1 MALKNFAYF
10 DRVARL
16 TNTHHRL
23 HCPSLRARRTQASHS
38 KVREC
43 EADWSATC
51 DEFSQEDLSRRCRA
65 RRTRSSGEEGPQG
78 FDRSTPS
85 VDVNSDAKAL
95 LEVTKSSVGSSETL
109 RFFEKKTCKRFRP
122 TSGRH
127 SSGALRRVH
136 ALPRAPGPSA

>member
-51 DEFSQEDLSRRCRA
+51 DEFSQEDTSRRCRA
-65 RRTRSSGEEGPQG
+65 RRTRSSGEENHQG
-78 FDRSTPS
+78 SIRSTPS
-85 VDVNSDAKAL
+85 VDVNGDAKAL
-95 LEVTKSSVGSSETL
+95 LGVTKSSVGSREYRGSSKRKRANVFDQRAAGL
-109 RFFEKKTCKRFRP
+109 RL
-122 TSGRH
+122 GRCGVYTH
-127 SSGALRRVH
+127 SHTPAS
-136 ALPRAPGPSA
+136 SD